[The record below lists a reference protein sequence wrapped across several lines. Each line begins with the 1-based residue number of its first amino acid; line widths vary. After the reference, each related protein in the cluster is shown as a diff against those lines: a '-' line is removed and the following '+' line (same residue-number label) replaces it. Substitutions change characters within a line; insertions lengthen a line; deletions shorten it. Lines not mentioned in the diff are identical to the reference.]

1 MRKSILF
8 TFLMLCLFSFNAQ
21 AQNYKSA
28 VGLRLG
34 TPLSASYKLFINESS
49 AIEGYASF
57 RSFSGYSWFSVNGA
71 YQIHKPIAQV
81 DGLNYY
87 FGGGAGVYFWSFDF
101 GGNNATT
108 TLGIQGYLGLDYTF
122 EDLPIN
128 LTVDWVP
135 TFFVN
140 GFTSG
145 FGAGFGSVGIRY
157 TLPGK

>member
-8 TFLMLCLFSFNAQ
+8 TFLMLCLFSINAQ

-34 TPLSASYKLFINESS
+34 SPISASFKTFVNESS
-49 AIEGYASF
+49 ALEAYASF
-57 RSFSGYSWFSVNGA
+57 RSFAGYSWFSVNGA
-71 YQIHKPIAQV
+71 YQIHKPIDSV

-101 GGNNATT
+101 GGDSATT
-108 TLGIQGYLGLDYTF
+108 TLGLQGYLGLDYTF
-122 EDLPIN
+122 KDTPIN

-135 TFFVN
+135 TLFIN
-140 GFTSG
+140 GFSSG
-145 FGAGFGSVGIRY
+145 LGAGFGSLGVRY
-157 TLPGK
+157 TLNR